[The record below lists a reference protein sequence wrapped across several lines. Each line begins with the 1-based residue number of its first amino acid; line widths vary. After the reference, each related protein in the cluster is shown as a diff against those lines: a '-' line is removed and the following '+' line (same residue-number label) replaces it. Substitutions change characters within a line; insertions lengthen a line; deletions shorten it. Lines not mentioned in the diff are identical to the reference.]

1 MVFYNWVSIQPT
13 SVYMNGNF
21 TSLFWLV
28 CFTWGHCILFLF
40 INIVQYVGRWNSWN
54 FFACNINE
62 TVIKEIGILFM
73 LSLFIYFCWY
83 WFFVNTIYELLALL
97 HQWFH
102 VGLYPAHGKYMCS
115 YKLENIP
122 TRFYQSKE
130 VQQFFIL
137 NQNLWKLITFLLM
150 MDSWCTHL
158 NWLSRFRLCVCQ
170 YRYYSGIP

>member
-137 NQNLWKLITFLLM
+137 NQILWK
-150 MDSWCTHL
+150 
-158 NWLSRFRLCVCQ
+158 
-170 YRYYSGIP
+170 Y